1 VELIGLET
9 DLLDVVCP
17 FSYIATS
24 TVFAYEIPY
33 KPFYS
38 TMQDLNPRGILDLRN
53 KCAQKFNWLM
63 SIWQGKTES
72 MAACQGAMKEFNG
85 DVKKEIKINRQVLK
99 QFPFAD
105 KAVTFTLKRE
115 IKQRDL
121 PMNAQ
126 PGRPAAYPT
135 KGFFKLEDMIR
146 LEKLKKEIFTDYGR
160 VEKYIENLHD
170 KMNDQKPRNDL
181 RIKINRSMYVADDP
195 LKPMSYTGITN
206 PSKEVTFISKP
217 LTKSKA
223 RVLFVESFENPYFE
237 AQQRK

>member
-1 VELIGLET
+1 
-9 DLLDVVCP
+9 
-17 FSYIATS
+17 
-24 TVFAYEIPY
+24 
-33 KPFYS
+33 
-38 TMQDLNPRGILDLRN
+38 
-53 KCAQKFNWLM
+53 
-63 SIWQGKTES
+63 
-72 MAACQGAMKEFNG
+72 
-85 DVKKEIKINRQVLK
+85 
-99 QFPFAD
+99 
-105 KAVTFTLKRE
+105 
-115 IKQRDL
+115 
-121 PMNAQ
+121 MNAQ

-146 LEKLKKEIFTDYGR
+146 LEKLKKEIFIDYGR